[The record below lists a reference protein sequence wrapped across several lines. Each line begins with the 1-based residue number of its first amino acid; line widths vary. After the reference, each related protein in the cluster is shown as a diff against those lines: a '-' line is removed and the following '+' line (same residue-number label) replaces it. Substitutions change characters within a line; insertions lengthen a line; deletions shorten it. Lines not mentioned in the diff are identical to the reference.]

1 MRHIVISGLPAGTV
15 FFTASNK
22 RHDFR
27 EKVTEYE
34 MCGLIFFYNCCL
46 KLILSRTGRDII
58 KNVYRASCK
67 VPFILVGF

>member
-34 MCGLIFFYNCCL
+34 MCGLLDAVFF
-46 KLILSRTGRDII
+46 T
-58 KNVYRASCK
+58 ASNK
-67 VPFILVGF
+67 RHD